1 MRKRVTTDL
10 KVYQMPGAERM
21 RLYIDGKQNY
31 LFAAPD
37 FDNQL
42 VVVHCR
48 GRIELSKTKAMQLAD
63 MLVDAAEQLA
73 D

>member
-1 MRKRVTTDL
+1 MSTDL

-21 RLYIDGKQNY
+21 RWYIDGKQNY

-37 FDNQL
+37 FENNL
-42 VVVHCR
+42 VLVHYLV
-48 GRIELSKTKAMQLAD
+48 RIKLSKNKAMQLAD
-63 MLVDAAEQLA
+63 MLVDMAEQLP

>member
-1 MRKRVTTDL
+1 MSTDL

-21 RLYIDGKQNY
+21 RWYIDGKQNY

-37 FDNQL
+37 FENNL
-42 VVVHCR
+42 VQVHYLV
-48 GRIELSKTKAMQLAD
+48 RIKLSKNKAMQLAD
-63 MLVDAAEQLA
+63 MLVDMAEQLP

>member
-1 MRKRVTTDL
+1 MRKRVTTNL
-10 KVYQMPGAERM
+10 KVYQMPGAERL
-21 RLYIDGKQNY
+21 RWYIDGKQNY

-37 FDNQL
+37 FDNNL

-48 GRIELSKTKAMQLAD
+48 GRIELSKAKAMQLAD
-63 MLVDAAEQLA
+63 MLVDMAEQLP

>member
-1 MRKRVTTDL
+1 MSTDL

-21 RLYIDGKQNY
+21 RWRSKGERNY

-37 FDNQL
+37 FENNL
-42 VVVHCR
+42 VLVQCSA
-48 GRIELSKTKAMQLAD
+48 GLKLSKAKAMQLAD
-63 MLVDAAEQLA
+63 MLVDAAEQLP

>member
-1 MRKRVTTDL
+1 MSTDL

-21 RLYIDGKQNY
+21 RWYIDGKQNY

-37 FDNQL
+37 FENNL
-42 VVVHCR
+42 VQVHYLV
-48 GRIELSKTKAMQLAD
+48 RIKLSKNKAMQLAD
-63 MLVDAAEQLA
+63 MLVDMSEQLP

>member
-1 MRKRVTTDL
+1 MSTGL

-21 RLYIDGKQNY
+21 RWYVNGKQNY

-37 FDNQL
+37 FENNL
-42 VVVHCR
+42 VQVHCQV
-48 GRIELSKTKAMQLAD
+48 RIKLSKAKAMQLAD
-63 MLVDAAEQLA
+63 MLVDMAEQLP

>member
-1 MRKRVTTDL
+1 MSTDL

-21 RLYIDGKQNY
+21 RWYANGKQNY

-37 FDNQL
+37 FENNL
-42 VVVHCR
+42 VLVHYLV
-48 GRIELSKTKAMQLAD
+48 RIKLSKHKAMQLAD
-63 MLVDAAEQLA
+63 LLVDMAEQLP